1 MKTELNRLNE
11 ISRREL
17 MLRTAKTALGVSLL
31 PAGSPLLRA
40 AEAASKSGP
49 GTPGFGKA
57 KHVIYLWMG
66 GGMTHI
72 DTWDPKDGPT
82 KGPTDP
88 IKANAGS
95 GNMDRLGGT
104 MEKMAKVANKFSI
117 IRSMSSK
124 TGVHESGTYI
134 MKTGYEPRGTI
145 VHPAMGAWASHFLG
159 RIKGV
164 TLPDSVVVNS
174 GSSYPGNG
182 FFPTTMSPIPISSPE
197 AGLQNIRPSAGV
209 SDSQF
214 QKRLSLTD
222 EFDTSFRKKFQ
233 SEEVKSYSEFYDET
247 IKLMKSEDLKAF
259 DLSQEPAAVRE
270 KFGRSNFGQGALLAR
285 RLVQSGVRFVE
296 VQFGGW
302 DMHNTIDT
310 ALGNTAA
317 TMDSVFATLIEDLV
331 SNGLFES
338 TMIVMGSEFGRT
350 PDINENDGRDHYP
363 LAYSTVLAGGGVKGG
378 FVYGSTDKEGRRVAD
393 KQVTPQDFLATIG
406 HGMGLPVDEVV
417 MSPSNRPF
425 TVGDK
430 GVPVIDIFA

>member
-31 PAGSPLLRA
+31 PASSPFLRA
-40 AEAASKSGP
+40 AETASKSGP

-57 KHVIYLWMG
+57 KHVIFLWMG

-104 MEKMAKVANKFSI
+104 MEKMAKLANKFSI

-159 RIKGV
+159 RVKGV

-182 FFPTTMSPIPISSPE
+182 FFPTTMSPIPISNPE
-197 AGLQNIRPSAGV
+197 AGLQNIKPSSGV
-209 SDSQF
+209 TDGQF
-214 QKRLSLTD
+214 QKRLSLMD

-247 IKLMKSEDLKAF
+247 VKLMKSEDLKAF

-270 KFGRSNFGQGALLAR
+270 KFGRNNFGQGALLAR
-285 RLVQSGVRFVE
+285 RLVQAGVRFVE

-302 DMHNTIDT
+302 DMHNTIDN
-310 ALGNTAA
+310 ALGNTGA
-317 TMDSVFATLIEDLV
+317 TMDNVFATLIEDLI

-363 LAYSTVLAGGGVKGG
+363 LAYSTVFAGGGVKGG

-393 KQVTPQDFLATIG
+393 KQCTPQDFLATIG

>member
-1 MKTELNRLNE
+1 MKSEFNKLNP
-11 ISRREL
+11 IARRDF
-17 MLRTAKTALGVSLL
+17 MMRTAQAALGVTVMPSLNL
-31 PAGSPLLRA
+31 AAAGT
-40 AEAASKSGP
+40 SGL

-57 KHVIYLWMG
+57 KNVIFLWMG

-72 DTWDPKDGPT
+72 DTWDPKDGAT

-104 MEKMAKVANKFSI
+104 MVKMAKVANKFSI

-124 TGVHESGTYI
+124 TGVHDQGTYV

-145 VHPAMGAWASHFLG
+145 VHPCIGAWASHFLG
-159 RIKGV
+159 RIKGP

-174 GSSYPGNG
+174 GNAFPGAG
-182 FFPTTMSPIPISSPE
+182 FFPTTMSPIPISNPE
-197 AGLQNIRPSAGV
+197 TGLQNIKPTTSEL
-209 SDSQF
+209 QF
-214 QKRLSLTD
+214 KKRLALTD

-233 SEEVKSYSEFYDET
+233 SDEVKSYSEFYDET
-247 IKLMKSEDLKAF
+247 VKLMKSEDLKAF
-259 DLSQEPAAVRE
+259 DLSQESPAVRE
-270 KFGRSNFGQGALLAR
+270 KFGKNNFGQGALLAR
-285 RLVQSGVRFVE
+285 RLVQAGVRFVE
-296 VQFGGW
+296 VQSGGW
-302 DMHNTIDT
+302 DMHNTIDN
-310 ALGNTAA
+310 ALGTTAA
-317 TMDSVFATLIEDLV
+317 TMDNVFATLIEDLV

-363 LAYSTVLAGGGVKGG
+363 LAYSTVFAGGGVKGG

-393 KQVTPQDFLATIG
+393 KQCTPQDFQATIG
-406 HGMGLPVDEVV
+406 HAMGLPVDEVV

-430 GVPVIDIFA
+430 GVPVLDIFA

>member
-1 MKTELNRLNE
+1 MKTELNRLSDV
-11 ISRREL
+11 SRRQF

-31 PAGSPLLRA
+31 PTGSSLLRA
-40 AEAASKSGP
+40 AGTTGP

-57 KHVIYLWMG
+57 KNVIFLWMN

-88 IKANAGS
+88 IKAESGS

-104 MEKMAKVANKFSI
+104 MTKMAKLANKFSI
-117 IRSMSSK
+117 IRSMTSK
-124 TGVHESGTYI
+124 TGAHEAGTYI
-134 MKTGYEPRGTI
+134 MKTGYEPRGTV

-164 TLPDSVVVNS
+164 TLPDSVVVNAGNS
-174 GSSYPGNG
+174 FPGAG
-182 FFPTTMSPIPISSPE
+182 FFPTTMSPVPISNPE
-197 AGLQNIRPSAGV
+197 SGLQNIKPTT
-209 SDSQF
+209 SDDQF
-214 QKRLSLTD
+214 KKRLSLSD
-222 EFDTSFRKKFQ
+222 EFDASFRKKFQ
-233 SEEVKSYSEFYDET
+233 SEDVKSYSEFYDET
-247 IKLMKSEDLKAF
+247 MKLMKSEDLKAF
-259 DLSQEPAAVRE
+259 DLTQESAATRD
-270 KFGRSNFGQGALLAR
+270 KFGRNNFGQGALLAR

-296 VQFGGW
+296 VQSGGW
-302 DMHNTIDT
+302 DMHNTIDG
-310 ALGNTAA
+310 ALGTTGAS
-317 TMDSVFATLIEDLV
+317 MDTVFAALIEDLM

-363 LAYSTVLAGGGVKGG
+363 LAYSTVFAGGGVKGG

-430 GVPVIDIFA
+430 GVPVTDIFA

>member
-1 MKTELNRLNE
+1 MKSEHNKLNP
-11 ISRREL
+11 IARRDF
-17 MLRTAKTALGVSLL
+17 MMRTAQAALGVTVMPSLNL
-31 PAGSPLLRA
+31 AAAGTTGA
-40 AEAASKSGP
+40 

-57 KHVIYLWMG
+57 KNVIFLWMG

-72 DTWDPKDGPT
+72 DTWDPKDGAT

-124 TGVHESGTYI
+124 TGVHDQGTYV

-145 VHPAMGAWASHFLG
+145 VHPCIGAWASHFLG
-159 RIKGV
+159 RIKGP

-174 GSSYPGNG
+174 GNAFPGAG
-182 FFPTTMSPIPISSPE
+182 FFPTTMSPIPISNPE
-197 AGLQNIRPSAGV
+197 TGLQNIKPTTSE
-209 SDSQF
+209 DQF
-214 QKRLSLTD
+214 KKRLSLTD

-233 SEEVKSYSEFYDET
+233 SDDVKSYSEFYDET
-247 IKLMKSEDLKAF
+247 VKLMKSEDLKAF
-259 DLSQEPAAVRE
+259 DLSQEPAAVRD
-270 KFGRSNFGQGALLAR
+270 KFGRNNFGQGALLAR
-285 RLVQSGVRFVE
+285 RLVQAGVRFVE
-296 VQFGGW
+296 VQSGGW

-310 ALGNTAA
+310 ALGTTAA
-317 TMDSVFATLIEDLV
+317 TMDNVFAALIEDLV

-363 LAYSTVLAGGGVKGG
+363 LAYSTVFAGGGVKGG

-393 KQVTPQDFLATIG
+393 KQCTPQDFQATIG
-406 HGMGLPVDEVV
+406 HAMGLPVDEVV

-430 GVPVIDIFA
+430 GVPVVDIFA

>member
-31 PAGSPLLRA
+31 PASSPFLRA
-40 AEAASKSGP
+40 AETASKSGP

-57 KHVIYLWMG
+57 KHVIFLWMG

-95 GNMDRLGGT
+95 GNLDRLGGT
-104 MEKMAKVANKFSI
+104 MEKMAKLANKFSI

-159 RIKGV
+159 RVKGV

-182 FFPTTMSPIPISSPE
+182 FFPTTMSPIPISNPE
-197 AGLQNIRPSAGV
+197 AGLQNIKPSSGV
-209 SDSQF
+209 TDGQF
-214 QKRLSLTD
+214 QKRLSLMD

-247 IKLMKSEDLKAF
+247 VKLMKSEDLKAF

-270 KFGRSNFGQGALLAR
+270 KFGRNNFGQGALLAR
-285 RLVQSGVRFVE
+285 RLVQAGVRFVE

-302 DMHNTIDT
+302 DMHNTIDN
-310 ALGNTAA
+310 ALGNTGA
-317 TMDSVFATLIEDLV
+317 TMDNVFATLIEDLI

-363 LAYSTVLAGGGVKGG
+363 LAYSTVFAGGGVKGG

-393 KQVTPQDFLATIG
+393 KQCTPQDFLATIG